1 MAITGEV
8 LIAAAAPPRRPRHP
22 HGPGLRG
29 YLGPI
34 RAVLTSPLF
43 LTGAL
48 CMALNFFAMLYTLSI
63 VDLSLAAPATAS
75 LTFIGNAAAAKIF
88 LHENVDRRRWLA
100 VLFVCVGVV
109 LLASKNGSR
118 FPVINFRARPLQS
131 MTPTQ
136 LSVDLSLQTH
146 SSHSASNFPAVA

>member
-1 MAITGEV
+1 MTATATTTSLLHTHVFREWSAILTVAALAIAGEV
-8 LIAAAAPPRRPRHP
+8 LIAGAMRRLGDLDLLRTG
-22 HGPGLRG
+22 HGIRG

-34 RAVLTSPLF
+34 RAVLSSPLF

-88 LHENVDRRRWLA
+88 LRENVDRRRWLA
-100 VLFVCVGVV
+100 ALFVCVGVA
-109 LLASKNGSR
+109 LLA
-118 FPVINFRARPLQS
+118 Q
-131 MTPTQ
+131 
-136 LSVDLSLQTH
+136 
-146 SSHSASNFPAVA
+146 